1 MKSVFVT
8 GASGFVGVQLVTKLR
23 AMGIQV
29 RCLVRRASR
38 RLLLEPLGVEFVEGD
53 VRDIDSLRRGADGV
67 DTVFHVAG
75 IISANNL
82 GAFMAVNKDGCR
94 NIAQTIAS
102 LPGPPPVFV
111 SVSSQAAAG
120 AGLRTTKEERRQ
132 TGERFRS
139 LVETDPPVPFSPYG
153 KSKLAGEQE
162 LRAFASAV
170 PTTVI
175 RPAIVFGEGD
185 VATLPLF
192 RIAKRSPCF
201 WVPGYRE
208 RPFSF
213 IYVQDLV
220 SLMIRAAESGERLAA
235 NPNPQEAQERGRGLY
250 FAAYPENFKFALFG
264 KMLGRSVGRSSL
276 PVLRCPPLAL
286 LGYAGIAELFKR
298 FGFRVPLDWDKAR
311 EALGGPWICNSEKA
325 QRHLEFKPVASLQEE
340 INRTAAWYAENGS
353 L

>member
-8 GASGFVGVQLVTKLR
+8 GASGFVGLQLVTRLR
-23 AMGIQV
+23 AMGLQV
-29 RCLVRRASR
+29 RCLVRPGSR
-38 RLLLEPLGVEFVEGD
+38 RRIPESLGAEFVEGD
-53 VRDIDSLRRGADGV
+53 VRDIDSLRRGAEGA

-75 IISANNL
+75 IISANSL
-82 GAFMAVNKDGCR
+82 AAFMAVNRAGCR
-94 NIAQTIAS
+94 NIAQAIAS
-102 LPGPPPVFV
+102 LPGTPPVLV

-120 AGLRTTKEERRQ
+120 AGLRTTKEERRR
-132 TGERFRS
+132 TGEKYRS

-192 RIAKRSPCF
+192 RIAKRSFCF

-208 RPFSF
+208 RPFSY

-220 SLMIRAAESGERLAA
+220 SLMIEAAESGERLS
-235 NPNPQEAQERGRGLY
+235 PDPDPQEASQRGRGVY

-264 KMLGRSVGRSSL
+264 KMLGRSVGRPSL

-286 LGYAGIAELFKR
+286 LGYAGVAELFKR
-298 FGFRVPLDWDKAR
+298 LGFHVPLDWDKAR
-311 EALGGPWICNSEKA
+311 EALGGPWICTSEKA
-325 QRHLEFKPVASLQEE
+325 QQHLGFKPAASLQEE
-340 INRTAAWYAENGS
+340 INRTAAWYAENGR